1 MEEKKIKYT
10 TYLTREAVKA
20 LKRFAVEKEI
30 NDYEVIEAA
39 LRRAIPEKYWQPYT
53 PREGGFF
60 YASATGT
67 ISLLGIRGTLQEPG
81 WPC

>member
-1 MEEKKIKYT
+1 MAEKEKVKYT

-20 LKRFAVEKEI
+20 LKRIAVEKEI

-53 PREGGFF
+53 PR
-60 YASATGT
+60 
-67 ISLLGIRGTLQEPG
+67 
-81 WPC
+81 